1 MEPFPED
8 WQRALFIVAHPD
20 DPEYGGAAAVARWTD
35 QGKEIAYLL
44 VTRGE
49 AGIDSIPPDE
59 CGPLRAEEQVRA
71 AAEVGVD
78 TVEFLDGHPDGVIE
92 YSTALRR
99 DLAGA
104 IRRHRP
110 DVVLGLNYH
119 DTFPGGA
126 LNMADHTAVGRA
138 VPDAC
143 RDASNRWVF
152 NDQLVDGLEPWDG
165 VRLVGSRLRPSR
177 RTRRTSP
184 RPGMQVSGLS
194 LSTRDTSKRS
204 EPPTT
209 SGPWPR
215 RRARPSAASW
225 QWPGRSSTCS
235 RTTRPTLSG
244 SRGCVGGRSAGAARS
259 ARPRR

>member
-20 DPEYGGAAAVARWTD
+20 DPEYGAAAAVARWTD
-35 QGKEIAYLL
+35 QGKEIVYLL

-49 AGIDSIPPDE
+49 AGIDSIPPAE

-92 YSTALRR
+92 YGTALRR

-110 DVVLGLNYH
+110 DVVLGLNYR
-119 DTFPGGA
+119 DTFTGGA

-152 NDQLVDGLEPWDG
+152 NDQLVDGVEPWDG
-165 VRLVGSRLRPSR
+165 VRLVAFAASPEPTHAVEVTATWDRGEQSLAQHRMYLESVGAPGYLRPMAEAA
-177 RTRRTSP
+177 
-184 RPGMQVSGLS
+184 GEASGCELAVAWEVVD
-194 LSTRDTSKRS
+194 L
-204 EPPTT
+204 
-209 SGPWPR
+209 
-215 RRARPSAASW
+215 
-225 QWPGRSSTCS
+225 
-235 RTTRPTLSG
+235 
-244 SRGCVGGRSAGAARS
+244 
-259 ARPRR
+259 

>member
-92 YSTALRR
+92 YGTDLRR

-165 VRLVGSRLRPSR
+165 VRLVAFAASPEPTHAADVTATWDAGERSLAQHERYLEAVGAPGYLRPMAEAM
-177 RTRRTSP
+177 
-184 RPGMQVSGLS
+184 G
-194 LSTRDTSKRS
+194 
-204 EPPTT
+204 E
-209 SGPWPR
+209 
-215 RRARPSAASW
+215 AF
-225 QWPGRSSTCS
+225 
-235 RTTRPTLSG
+235 
-244 SRGCVGGRSAGAARS
+244 GCELAVAWEVIDL
-259 ARPRR
+259 